1 MTTAAARGGRG
12 SERSAYKIAEKLAKS
27 AGVNV
32 DAWVEEAIAEY
43 AEDLG
48 ADPGELTERERLE
61 AIEER
66 IDRLAR
72 PVSQTPRRASE
83 PAPRVEREDDFERIS
98 SRDEPRPGR
107 GESPRDERRPPRG
120 PAAGDEPDN
129 RRPERSRLDDAIEKI
144 EQRAA
149 LVETRAAR
157 ALESAAG
164 ARERERSRLEVA
176 IADIEARAER
186 NQERTGRALEALSG
200 LVEARGV
207 ERSRL
212 EQAVEK
218 IEQRASHNEQRTA
231 QALQSLHGLVEA
243 RGGERERL
251 QEAIAEVEAR
261 AERNAERTAQAL
273 EKLGGLVE
281 ARQGERERLEAAIER
296 VGKRTEENEARTAR
310 ALESLTTLV
319 RPAPAPAPEPRSE
332 REDAVA
338 SRLEELAR
346 RASRTPA
353 PARAQESPRDGDDET
368 FRLVAERLARRRKTR
383 PEAPGDAATPAPRSP
398 EAAPDFTAIVADMQR
413 ELRRLADKVEDLAG
427 SAVGPS
433 ALDAL
438 RLQTREIET
447 AISAASD
454 KAATV
459 EQMERQVAQLAAQIE
474 KLVGASP
481 APAEMTQALRAL
493 AEARAEIDRN
503 APAIAFQGLERRME
517 ELGARVEA
525 AARRPA
531 VDLRPLEDIARRVET
546 MRVTLERQAATRPDA
561 GALTGAL
568 QALNDKLD
576 RAFATGSQSA
586 ATMTALQGMVARL
599 EEALQRPTSVS
610 LDARPLEDL
619 ARRIEGVRGAVER
632 QGGLAPKM
640 DELRAAVGELKQ
652 RVERPAPPAAEIAR
666 LETALGQIGPQVEAA
681 LARSGVVDLKPI
693 EDLAR
698 RIEAVR
704 KAVEAQGAPSA
715 QVERLED
722 ALAEILTRL
731 DRAAHNPE
739 IDAALQKLAAKVD
752 EAVSRPA
759 PKFDAAPIEELA
771 RRIESVKGVAER
783 GFAPHAARLETALG
797 DIRARLDKAP
807 ANPELDAALRE
818 LGAKFDQAVSRPA
831 PKFDATP
838 IEELARRIESVKGVA
853 ERGFAP
859 HVARLEAA
867 LGDIRARL
875 DKAPANPELDA
886 ALRELGAKFDQAVSR
901 PAPKFDATPIEELA
915 RRIESVKGAAERGFA
930 PHVARLEA
938 ALGDIRARLDQ
949 SPPTPELD
957 AALRQLAERFDEAV
971 SRPAPTFD
979 AKPIEELARRIETVK
994 GVAERGFAPH
1004 VARLE
1009 AALGDI
1015 RARLDKSPA
1024 TAELDAALRQLG
1036 AKFDEAVSRPTTVTL
1051 DPKPIE
1057 DLARRIESVRASLEK
1072 PPAVSPQVARL
1083 ESALGA
1089 VSEKLDRAGP
1099 IIDANGINTTLA
1111 AMNARLEEAF
1121 RRPAQV
1127 GIDREPIDALAARLE
1142 QVRESVE
1149 RQTEQF
1155 DAGRLEKV
1163 VRGAVERLERP
1174 AIGGVEAA
1182 SLVSAIE
1189 KLAAKIERGPAG
1201 FDAER
1206 IEDLL
1211 NQTLTRLEH
1220 PGVDAADFAALT
1232 HAVSELAANAGAPG
1246 LDGKRVEA
1254 LLAEIAAR
1262 VGRPGVEPADFTAL
1276 TQAVTKLAANVSGAT
1291 LDGRR
1296 VEALLTEIAERVER
1310 PGVEPADIGT
1320 LAGAI
1325 SALGDKVDRSGS
1337 AFNVSLLE
1345 DLTRDVSIRLDA
1357 LETKIEDRARDTSAS
1372 ENWTHL
1378 ELAVRELTE
1387 KLGEVRAAAD
1397 TRALE
1402 QEVRRLHDKI
1412 DDAADAHALPNAF
1425 VEQAAQALA
1434 RDVGA
1439 RISAASPDALI
1450 GHLADINER
1459 LDLIG
1464 SARAAPAALE
1474 DAMHELTEELEAL
1487 RASRDLVG
1495 RGVATLSDMRAEQAQ
1510 IDRRMDAR
1518 FSGVQDV
1525 LEKVVDRLGRLE
1537 REIASEAEPRPPA
1550 APSVRPPGF
1559 AAANRPAMSDIPD
1572 RSGADAR
1579 AALAEPDPLAVDIA
1593 AHGRTREGDAAQ
1605 AKSTAINAHIAAAR
1619 RAANAAAVETERR
1632 ELVEE
1637 ARKTAVGANGGL
1649 AQRAQTLFRQHQRP
1663 VLLSAAGAL
1672 TILTGV
1678 AVLEWRG
1685 HPPERKSELDAP
1697 AAASTPLASL
1707 PAPRDAMTTA
1717 LDSTPTGAIG
1727 REPQV
1732 IAAPIAPAAPAAP
1745 ANPAAGRKPAAAIV
1759 AALPAG
1765 LDSALA
1771 LAGASGDVGAEI
1783 EIAQRFLEA
1792 RTVPRDPKAA
1802 ADWLQA
1808 AVDAGSAF
1816 AQYRLGA
1823 LYEKGVGVSKD
1834 AARARELY
1842 TKAAEA
1848 GNARAMHNLAVL
1860 YAQDGGA
1867 GKPDYAA
1874 ALEWF
1879 RKAASYGV
1887 RDSQFNLG
1895 VLYGRGLGAPQDM
1908 AQSWLWFSLAAKQ
1921 GDADATRKRDEVA
1934 NRMDGRAMTTAKK
1947 LFDEFK
1953 PKTLDPAVNDP
1964 PPAPAAAASDAP
1976 PANPAP
1982 KAATSVKG

>member
-783 GFAPHAARLETALG
+783 GFAPHAARLET
-797 DIRARLDKAP
+797 
-807 ANPELDAALRE
+807 
-818 LGAKFDQAVSRPA
+818 
-831 PKFDATP
+831 
-838 IEELARRIESVKGVA
+838 
-853 ERGFAP
+853 
-859 HVARLEAA
+859 A